1 MIAGRCMGFAILTL
15 VRAGFAQL
23 LDGGSSADP
32 DVAAE
37 PEDIHNILYT
47 SGTTGVPKGAMIS
60 QRAAATRALRIV
72 EYFGLG
78 PDDGFVGWPPLYHC
92 AGDESLYATLM
103 SGGKFVP
110 ISKAE
115 PERMFR
121 LIERERLTWT
131 PLIPGLITE
140 FLNHP
145 KRTAHDLTSLRF
157 SVGYA
162 DMMPQVVKELTAAT
176 GMIYYDAFGQTESSY
191 LVAYASVHPGEEPTL
206 RKFPTP
212 LLEVRIVDDDL
223 REQPVGAAG
232 ECVVRGPS
240 VMSGYLD
247 NPAATAEV
255 FRGGWLHTGDILVRH
270 EDGTLSFTDRKKYL
284 IKTGGENVYPAEV
297 EVVIAAHEAVQE
309 VCVYGVPDEKWGETI
324 KAAVVLRVGQEASGQ
339 EISDW
344 CRTRLAAYKR
354 PRYVEFMRSEDMPR
368 SLTGKL
374 LRHELARLPYT
385 EDQLVLV

>member
-1 MIAGRCMGFAILTL
+1 MGVSEMPEAERFAAQAGGITLAGVFHRSARIFGERVAVVSEDGVELTYRELAARANRLANALTGLGLARGDRLAVLSEPHAGYIETYVAAAYLGITVVALNTRLHPGELRACVDGARPRLLL
-15 VRAGFAQL
+15 VSGAMAPTADALRDSPFVERVFCFDGLVPGAESYPQL

-140 FLNHP
+140 FLDHP

-162 DMMPQVVKELTAAT
+162 NMMPQVVKELTAAT

-191 LVAYASVHPGEEPTL
+191 LVA
-206 RKFPTP
+206 
-212 LLEVRIVDDDL
+212 
-223 REQPVGAAG
+223 
-232 ECVVRGPS
+232 
-240 VMSGYLD
+240 
-247 NPAATAEV
+247 
-255 FRGGWLHTGDILVRH
+255 
-270 EDGTLSFTDRKKYL
+270 
-284 IKTGGENVYPAEV
+284 
-297 EVVIAAHEAVQE
+297 
-309 VCVYGVPDEKWGETI
+309 
-324 KAAVVLRVGQEASGQ
+324 
-339 EISDW
+339 
-344 CRTRLAAYKR
+344 
-354 PRYVEFMRSEDMPR
+354 
-368 SLTGKL
+368 
-374 LRHELARLPYT
+374 
-385 EDQLVLV
+385 